1 MTLLKMALLDRS
13 KPGSETNGKPQKL
26 EITTEKLTLRSH
38 RCPVGSPVKA
48 GALRLYRGT
57 VRKGSAFPADT
68 KGFSRLRLR
77 FRDYGGI
84 APDIGCATMSPGL
97 TGHVRRQKR
106 QRLLEDTVETPSV
119 S

>member
-38 RCPVGSPVKA
+38 RCPVGAPVKA

-57 VRKGSAFPADT
+57 VRKGPAFSADT

-84 APDIGCATMSPGL
+84 APDIDCATMSPGL
-97 TGHVRRQKR
+97 TGHVRRQSGK
-106 QRLLEDTVETPSV
+106 DF
-119 S
+119 